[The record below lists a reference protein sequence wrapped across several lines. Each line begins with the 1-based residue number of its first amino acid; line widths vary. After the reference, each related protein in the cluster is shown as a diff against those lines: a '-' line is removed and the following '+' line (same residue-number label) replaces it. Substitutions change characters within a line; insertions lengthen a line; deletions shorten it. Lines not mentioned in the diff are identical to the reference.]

1 MELLHG
7 ENKNKQTRM
16 RFQKINNFLINF
28 KHLDHTIKLCK
39 ENKVATL
46 LIILWWATK
55 FSQLINKVFCRIQ

>member
-1 MELLHG
+1 
-7 ENKNKQTRM
+7 M

-46 LIILWWATK
+46 LTILWWETK
-55 FSQLINKVFCRIQ
+55 FSQLISKVFCQIQ